1 LVEHALGQ
9 IGGNALRLFMIAAAC
24 ALAIGCGQQAPAR
37 SEAEA
42 LARAEAARPADA
54 RLAALYNQSCKTC
67 HAAPDSGAPLALDA
81 AAWAPRWAKGEE
93 ALLESTIG
101 GLNAMP
107 AGGQCFACTPE
118 DYRALTAFMAGREGE
133 AR

>member
-1 LVEHALGQ
+1 
-9 IGGNALRLFMIAAAC
+9 MIAVAC
-24 ALAIGCGQQAPAR
+24 ALAGACGQPAPAR
-37 SEAEA
+37 SAAEA
-42 LARAEAARPADA
+42 VARAAAAEPADA
-54 RLAALYNQSCKTC
+54 RLAALYRQSCQTC
-67 HAAPDSGAPLALDA
+67 HAVSDSGAPLALDA

-93 ALLESTIG
+93 ALLQSTIG